1 MFRISRRLDY
11 GLQLMI
17 ALAASDGDR
26 PVPSARLSEQLNI
39 PLPFLHQ
46 IAHTLMQSGLIKAS
60 PGPRGGLRLN
70 SPAATITVLKIAE
83 VLEGPINITPGVEV
97 NDNNC
102 IRQESCATQSM
113 WDDLQSKIINYMV
126 THTLDVLVKRSVQLE
141 NYVVPSTS
149 TEQNKTPIPA
159 D

>member
-17 ALAASDGDR
+17 ALAARDNDQ
-26 PVPSARLSEQLNI
+26 PIPSAQLSDQLLI

-46 IAHTLMQSGLIKAS
+46 IAHTLMQAGLIKAS

-70 SPAATITVLKIAE
+70 HPPETTSVLKIAE
-83 VLEGPINITPGVEV
+83 VLEGPICVTPCLDCNE
-97 NDNNC
+97 DC
-102 IRQESCATQSM
+102 ARQSFCSAQFM
-113 WDDLQSKIINYMV
+113 WDDLQTKIVDLLEN
-126 THTLDVLVKRSVQLE
+126 TTLDMLAAQSLKIKQHNAE
-141 NYVVPSTS
+141 NPAG
-149 TEQNKTPIPA
+149 EKTQIPA